1 MADPKLKPRAT
12 EMAGQSTKAFFLVP
26 LVALLP
32 GCALV
37 QRSPAPEPG
46 RESPLN
52 SAQASRFADS
62 VLQLMTLDEK
72 LGQLTQTPGRGAQT
86 GPRVPEGGEQQIRAG
101 RVGSFLGIFGAEYTR
116 EPRSRPSRSS
126 RPRSPPA
133 RRHR

>member
-1 MADPKLKPRAT
+1 MPRAT
-12 EMAGQSTKAFFLVP
+12 GVAGELTGALP
-26 LVALLP
+26 LVSLAALLSA
-32 GCALV
+32 CALV

-62 VLQLMTLDEK
+62 VLHLMTLDEK
-72 LGQLTQTPGRGAQT
+72 LGQLAQSPGRGTQT

-116 EPRSRPSRSS
+116 
-126 RPRSPPA
+126 
-133 RRHR
+133 